1 MNDYNDNNE
10 NKISAIV
17 GIGGVLLSM
26 VVLILGART
35 NSGVIT
41 IIGVILFVLTILAG
55 IIIGKVTETAEKA
68 KYMRGLSGG
77 SAKTTSK
84 YHPLLI
90 DQRTKQDPDVQ
101 RLLQYL
107 SVQKAF
113 FDPNYLMTAAAQN
126 DPEIRELLEVLDRMI
141 ASGEVNGDFAQ
152 YPSTGSFSDP
162 NSAYLSKMK
171 RPEIEQRERR
181 KNSPRRK
188 VGRILKYVGL
198 GIFFIP
204 FVIMF
209 LSPTGVKNG
218 TTVAYFFAAA
228 PFGMI
233 MAAIGSKIK

>member
-1 MNDYNDNNE
+1 MNDFND
-10 NKISAIV
+10 NKISAII
-17 GIGGVLLSM
+17 GIGGVLLS
-26 VVLILGART
+26 VIVIILGART
-35 NSGVIT
+35 DSGALTLV
-41 IIGVILFVLTILAG
+41 GVILFVLAVFAG
-55 IIIGKVTETAEKA
+55 IIIGKVTDAAEKA

-77 SAKTTSK
+77 PAKTTSK
-84 YHPLLI
+84 YQLLLM
-90 DQRTKQDPDVQ
+90 DESTKQDPDVQ
-101 RLLQYL
+101 RLLQYPT
-107 SVQKAF
+107 VQKAF
-113 FDPNYLMTAAAQN
+113 FDPDFITTPAAQN
-126 DPEIRELLEVLDRMI
+126 DPYVCELMSVLDRVLE
-141 ASGEVNGDFAQ
+141 SGAVNGDFAQ

-162 NSAYLSKMK
+162 NSAYLSETK
-171 RPEIEQRERR
+171 RHEIEQRERS

-188 VGRILKYVGL
+188 VGRIIKYVGL

>member
-26 VVLILGART
+26 IVLILGART
-35 NSGVIT
+35 NSGVLT
-41 IIGVILFVLTILAG
+41 IIGVILFVLAILAG
-55 IIIGKVTETAEKA
+55 IIIGKVNETAEKA

-77 SAKTTSK
+77 PAKITSK
-84 YHPLLI
+84 YQPLLI

-101 RLLQYL
+101 RLLQYPT
-107 SVQKAF
+107 VQKAF
-113 FDPNYLMTAAAQN
+113 FDPDFITTPAAQN
-126 DPEIRELLEVLDRMI
+126 DPSVRELMEVLDRMLD
-141 ASGEVNGDFAQ
+141 SGAVNGDFAQ

-162 NSAYLSKMK
+162 NSAHLSEMK
-171 RPEIEQRERR
+171 RHEIEQRERR
-181 KNSPRRK
+181 KNSPRRI
-188 VGRILKYVGL
+188 VGRIIKYVGL

-204 FVIMF
+204 FVIMII
-209 LSPTGVKNG
+209 SPTGVKNG
-218 TTVAYFFAAA
+218 TTAAYFFAAA

>member
-1 MNDYNDNNE
+1 MNDYNDNND
-10 NKISAIV
+10 NKISAII

-26 VVLILGART
+26 IVLILGART

-41 IIGVILFVLTILAG
+41 IIGVILFVLTIVAG
-55 IIIGKVTETAEKA
+55 SIIGKMTAAAEKA
-68 KYMRGLSGG
+68 KYTRGLSGG

-90 DQRTKQDPDVQ
+90 DERTKQDPDVQ
-101 RLLQYL
+101 RLLQYT

-113 FDPNYLMTAAAQN
+113 FDPDYISSAAAQN
-126 DPEIRELLEVLDRMI
+126 DPYVRELIQVLDRMLD
-141 ASGEVNGDFAQ
+141 SGAVNGDFAQ
-152 YPSTGSFSDP
+152 YPSTGGFSDP
-162 NSAYLSKMK
+162 NSAYLSEMK
-171 RPEIEQRERR
+171 RHEIEQRERR
-181 KNSPRRK
+181 KNSPRRI
-188 VGRILKYVGL
+188 VGRIIKYVGL

-209 LSPTGVKNG
+209 ISPTGVKNG
-218 TTVAYFFAAA
+218 TTAAYFFAAA